1 MIEVPKALP
10 TKMGKPMVGFQG
22 FKQIMSSI
30 GDPGSE
36 ILGLTCDKSEKSSEM
51 VCHIRLQNQGSC
63 NILGRIDC
71 VLLQKILQQGMLLEP
86 NKIN

>member
-10 TKMGKPMVGFQG
+10 TNLSKPMVGFQG

-51 VCHIRLQNQGSC
+51 VYHIRLQNQGSC
-63 NILGRIDC
+63 NILGMIDC
-71 VLLQKILQQGMLLEP
+71 VLLQSYC
-86 NKIN
+86 NKVYYWNPIK